1 MPKKNKSPQNLV
13 IKANN
18 NIKTPNI
25 NKSNLKINTN
35 KIILIPKTH
44 FPKISANLDNFYYK
58 DYKLNPIAKN
68 NLLNLNCDRNLNYT
82 LKINNY
88 NFPSS
93 NNTIKTFDY
102 KRIFTKPNNWPK
114 EYLNN
119 NNINVRKILFFDNN
133 NKEINNRN
141 SNYRKI
147 TKNNSYDSI
156 INKIKYQNNLNQGK
170 IEQMS
175 QKIQKNNI
183 KNNKYNQQ
191 KNNIYVNNI
200 NKIRIRHYSPENNHE
215 KNKYKNLL
223 NKDNVFYNIIRHN
236 RSNSNSGKKE
246 CLNINNKNILREF
259 IEQKKPYIKKTNIHN
274 LIFHQRNL
282 NNIF

>member
-102 KRIFTKPNNWPK
+102 KPIFTKPNNWPK

-119 NNINVRKILFFDNN
+119 NNINVRKILFFD
-133 NKEINNRN
+133 
-141 SNYRKI
+141 
-147 TKNNSYDSI
+147 
-156 INKIKYQNNLNQGK
+156 
-170 IEQMS
+170 
-175 QKIQKNNI
+175 
-183 KNNKYNQQ
+183 
-191 KNNIYVNNI
+191 
-200 NKIRIRHYSPENNHE
+200 
-215 KNKYKNLL
+215 
-223 NKDNVFYNIIRHN
+223 
-236 RSNSNSGKKE
+236 
-246 CLNINNKNILREF
+246 
-259 IEQKKPYIKKTNIHN
+259 
-274 LIFHQRNL
+274 
-282 NNIF
+282 

>member
-93 NNTIKTFDY
+93 NSTIKTFDY
-102 KRIFTKPNNWPK
+102 KPIFTKPNNWPK

-133 NKEINNRN
+133 NNKEIN
-141 SNYRKI
+141 SNYRKM
-147 TKNNSYDSI
+147 TKNHSYDSI
-156 INKIKYQNNLNQGK
+156 MNKNKYQNNFNQGK

-236 RSNSNSGKKE
+236 RSNSEKK
-246 CLNINNKNILREF
+246 NA
-259 IEQKKPYIKKTNIHN
+259 
-274 LIFHQRNL
+274 
-282 NNIF
+282 